1 MEAMVLKGTSEEQK
15 VAGWVANLLMQRGFI
30 YALNADVELAHADL
44 VEYFASQTGAQ
55 EPAEIAA
62 LLDRAVEA
70 NAHLFSQRDAPDGA
84 VIWMPKR
91 HLVELFKSPTPPEP
105 APVAAR
111 TESPRPKPAP
121 SPRAE
126 VAAEKAEPAPPRKRK
141 AAEKPAVEK
150 VASMDDLPVTQQYQL
165 AVLKAM
171 HLMDGSGKA
180 ALIVDMVPTLMN
192 LPEEHQGTYAR
203 GPEGKS
209 EEAKYI
215 KFVHSARRFLI
226 KQGEL
231 ESPTRG
237 IWAIT
242 AAGSERLKAAGM
254 VE

>member
-1 MEAMVLKGTSEEQK
+1 METTALKGTSEEQK
-15 VAGWVANLLMQRGFI
+15 MAGWVANLLMQRGFI

-44 VEYFASQTGAQ
+44 VEYFASQAGAQ
-55 EPAEIAA
+55 EPAEIAS
-62 LLDRAVEA
+62 LLDRATEA
-70 NAHLFSQRDAPDGA
+70 NAHLFRQREATDGS
-84 VIWMPKR
+84 VIWISKR
-91 HLVELFKSPTPPEP
+91 QLVELFQSPTPPEP
-105 APVAAR
+105 APAVAR
-111 TESPRPKPAP
+111 TDSPRPKPTPKAEAP
-121 SPRAE
+121 AK
-126 VAAEKAEPAPPRKRK
+126 KAEPAPTRKRK
-141 AAEKPAVEK
+141 APEKPVASEK
-150 VASMDDLPVTQQYQL
+150 VSLDDLPVTQQYQL

-171 HLMDGSGKA
+171 HSMDGSGKA

-242 AAGSERLKAAGM
+242 AAGSERLKAAGLI
-254 VE
+254 E